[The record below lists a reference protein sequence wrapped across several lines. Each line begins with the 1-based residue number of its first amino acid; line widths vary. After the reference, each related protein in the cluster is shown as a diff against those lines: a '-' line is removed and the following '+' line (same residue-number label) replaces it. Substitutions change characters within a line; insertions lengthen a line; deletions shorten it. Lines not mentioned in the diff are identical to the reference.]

1 MDRNNMRAQ
10 KDNACGIGTK
20 NDEWRFAVDQVF
32 NITYWPYIQV
42 RNTTLE
48 EKKIRDNAENKEKV
62 IEFPKDQRY
71 LCIRKFFADSY
82 DSLILEGARFG
93 IIVGSTTVVLGA
105 AVNYM

>member
-1 MDRNNMRAQ
+1 MDRHNMRAQ

-20 NDEWRFAVDQVF
+20 NDEWRFAVDQIF

-42 RNTTLE
+42 KNTTLE
-48 EKKIRDNAENKEKV
+48 EKKFLAKPENKDKK
-62 IEFPKDQRY
+62 EFPKDQRY

-93 IIVGSTTVVLGA
+93 LIVSSITLVLG
-105 AVNYM
+105 VVVISN